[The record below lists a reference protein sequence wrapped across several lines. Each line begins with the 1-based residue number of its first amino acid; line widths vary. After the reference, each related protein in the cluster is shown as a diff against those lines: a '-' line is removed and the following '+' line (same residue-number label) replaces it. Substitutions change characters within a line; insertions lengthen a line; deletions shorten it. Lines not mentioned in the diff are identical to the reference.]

1 MTGFQ
6 SKQAVAEAK
15 LVEQEKFDLQEQL
28 EEQDFQYIMNK
39 DGGVEMLRSILQYG
53 FLGYSNF
60 TLEEL
65 RAELKER
72 NWMETQ

>member
-1 MTGFQ
+1 MTR
-6 SKQAVAEAK
+6 E
-15 LVEQEKFDLQEQL
+15 EEKFALQEEL

-53 FLGYSNF
+53 FLGYSNY

-65 RAELKER
+65 RAEMAER
-72 NWMETQ
+72 KALA

>member
-1 MTGFQ
+1 MTL
-6 SKQAVAEAK
+6 ED
-15 LVEQEKFDLQEQL
+15 EKFALQEEL

-53 FLGYSNF
+53 FLGYSNY

-65 RAELKER
+65 RAEQAER
-72 NWMETQ
+72 KALA

>member
-1 MTGFQ
+1 MTL
-6 SKQAVAEAK
+6 E
-15 LVEQEKFDLQEQL
+15 EEKFALQEEL

-53 FLGYSNF
+53 FLGYSNY

-65 RAELKER
+65 KAELAER
-72 NWMETQ
+72 KALA

>member
-1 MTGFQ
+1 MTR
-6 SKQAVAEAK
+6 E
-15 LVEQEKFDLQEQL
+15 EEKFALQEEL

-53 FLGYSNF
+53 FLGYSNY

-65 RAELKER
+65 RAEMAER
-72 NWMETQ
+72 KALR

>member
-1 MTGFQ
+1 MTGYQ
-6 SKQAVAEAK
+6 SKKASAASKQE
-15 LVEQEKFDLQEQL
+15 EEEKFALQEQL

-53 FLGYSNF
+53 FLGYSNY

-65 RAELKER
+65 RAELAER
-72 NWMETQ
+72 NALA